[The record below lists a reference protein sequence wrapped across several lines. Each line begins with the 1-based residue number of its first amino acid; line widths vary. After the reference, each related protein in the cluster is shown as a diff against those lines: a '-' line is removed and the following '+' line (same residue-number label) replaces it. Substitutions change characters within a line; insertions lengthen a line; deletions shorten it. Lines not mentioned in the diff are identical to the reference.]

1 MPVQLTMVSAHTLVD
16 LSEFVKCGAKTA
28 QITQLV
34 HDLRV
39 HRSVGAKSRREFP
52 ALWRRHYGA
61 SQCVSN
67 FGLKFA
73 PRLNSL
79 WTWKA
84 TGGGSA
90 I

>member
-52 ALWRRHYGA
+52 ALWRRHCGA
-61 SQCVSN
+61 SQCVFQFWSQICPPTQ
-67 FGLKFA
+67 FTLDVESDWGD
-73 PRLNSL
+73 
-79 WTWKA
+79 
-84 TGGGSA
+84 SA